1 MIRYMS
7 TRGSGIKV
15 SAADG
20 VIKGIAEDKGLYVP
34 DSVPTIPLTTD
45 RKSVV

>member
-20 VIKGIAEDKGLYVP
+20 VIKGIAEDKGFMFRILF
-34 DSVPTIPLTTD
+34 LQFLF
-45 RKSVV
+45 RLKSLEI

>member
-20 VIKGIAEDKGLYVP
+20 VIKGIAEDKGLYFR
-34 DSVPTIPLTTD
+34 ILFLQFLF
-45 RKSVV
+45 RLKSLEI